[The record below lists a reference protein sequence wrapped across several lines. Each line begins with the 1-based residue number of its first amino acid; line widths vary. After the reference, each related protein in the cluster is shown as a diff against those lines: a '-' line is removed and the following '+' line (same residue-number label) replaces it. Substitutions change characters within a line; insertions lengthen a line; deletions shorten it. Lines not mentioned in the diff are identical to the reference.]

1 MGRLFAIL
9 AATVVLIILLVHLI
23 KQYRY
28 SRMVQLRV
36 RKLYASPVYE
46 AMQPL
51 LKAAQH
57 RQLERLSID
66 KTGVL
71 FQYLIPSGSRSA
83 FLMKNHGFAYL
94 TPEQQDAMRALLEQ
108 CLPKL
113 RDHTR
118 YQLSKK
124 KHRLLNGDVE
134 YSYSYV
140 MANSYKITLT
150 RATYYDPKLQ
160 ARLR

>member
-1 MGRLFAIL
+1 MVRLFAIL
-9 AATVVLIILLVHLI
+9 AATIFLIILLVQLI

-28 SRMVQLRV
+28 TRMVQLRM

-46 AMQPL
+46 ALRPM
-51 LKAAQH
+51 LKAARH
-57 RQLERLSID
+57 RQLERISID

-71 FQYLIPSGSRSA
+71 FQYMIPSGSRSA
-83 FLMKNHGFAYL
+83 FLMKNYGFAYL

-108 CLPKL
+108 CLPNL
-113 RDHTR
+113 GDRTC
-118 YQLSKK
+118 YQLNKK
-124 KHRLLNGDVE
+124 KHRLVNGDVE

-150 RATYYDPKLQ
+150 RANYYDPELT